1 MATNYGFDFKK
12 KFIYIY
18 IYNYVVSF
26 EIFNYNFLK

>member
-12 KFIYIY
+12 NLY

-26 EIFNYNFLK
+26 EIFNIKNF